1 VSSARSH
8 GIGVAG
14 FTIVELIVTTAI
26 SLVLGSAGFFFFRD
40 QVRSLIDQAAG
51 LDAIEGARAAL
62 DFMGNDIR
70 MASLDPTG
78 DCANCDTAGLSN
90 ARSDT
95 ITVAWDVDGND
106 TLDAA
111 EFITYA
117 YNSGA
122 KTVTRTING
131 TTTTLIRNVPSGGLS
146 FQYLQSDGSA
156 AAMLGSPATVTTP
169 ANVTTVLVTV
179 QVEAKKA
186 TNPWNTTVASRVT
199 LRNRD
204 SALARL

>member
-1 VSSARSH
+1 MSSARSH

-40 QVRSLIDQAAG
+40 QVRSLIDQSAG

-70 MASLDPTG
+70 MASLKPTG
-78 DCANCDTAGLSN
+78 SCATCGAGLSN

-95 ITVAWDVDGND
+95 ITVAWDANSNG
-106 TLDAA
+106 TLDAD
-111 EFITYA
+111 ESITYA

-146 FQYLQSDGSA
+146 FQYLQSNGSA
-156 AAMLGSPATVTTP
+156 VAMSGSPATVTTP

-199 LRNRD
+199 LRNRA